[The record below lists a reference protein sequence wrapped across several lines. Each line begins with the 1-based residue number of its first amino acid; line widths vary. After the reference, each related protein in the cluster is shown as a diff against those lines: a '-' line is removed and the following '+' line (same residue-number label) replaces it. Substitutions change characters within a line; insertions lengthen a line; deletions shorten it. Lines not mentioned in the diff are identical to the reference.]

1 MSSRTAFS
9 SNASAGRPAATLL
22 SSLDQVAR
30 HLPFDLDETSRANAA
45 FQRWHDGEADAAR
58 TVDLWTY
65 CFVRRYFLFKFMQFN
80 SLSESDFEQLVDDVY
95 RKVEKHRS
103 TIVHANRYASWVS
116 VVCKNTFLNYL
127 RTRRTFVP
135 LEAMQ
140 EPEVEAK
147 PGTGDDLSIALRAL
161 HASIRRLPTFL
172 QETARLRFVER
183 RSYEEISARVGKPK
197 ATIRAYVNKARDR
210 FRSDSRLLACL

>member
-161 HASIRRLPTFL
+161 HASIR
-172 QETARLRFVER
+172 FVER